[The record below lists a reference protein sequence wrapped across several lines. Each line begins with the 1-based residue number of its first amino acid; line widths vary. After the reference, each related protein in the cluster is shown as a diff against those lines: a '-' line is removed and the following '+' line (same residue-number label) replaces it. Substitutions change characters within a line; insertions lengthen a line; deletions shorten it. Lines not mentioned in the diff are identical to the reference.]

1 MYSIVLGNFNEIE
14 KATPLQNKPIIAFS
28 LK

>member
-1 MYSIVLGNFNEIE
+1 MYSIVLDDFNEIE
-14 KATPLQNKPIIAFS
+14 KPTPLQNKPIIADS